1 MSQRSKSG
9 VFALL
14 VFASIAL
21 SAGKAADGAPA
32 PNASRTADA
41 APIMQ
46 AALPRPRP
54 APPRGIPAPMD
65 VRVTAARIAPQV
77 YQRRQ
82 AQCLARAI
90 YFEARS
96 ESLDGQFAI
105 ARVVLNRTESG
116 RYPDS
121 ICRVVY
127 QNAHLNDR
135 CQFSFACDGLPDEPT
150 DSVAWAMALG
160 MAAALVRTEDP
171 LLPAELLRS
180 THYHA
185 DYVRPHWA
193 PQLAM
198 TGAVGRHIFYFER

>member
-1 MSQRSKSG
+1 
-9 VFALL
+9 
-14 VFASIAL
+14 
-21 SAGKAADGAPA
+21 
-32 PNASRTADA
+32 
-41 APIMQ
+41 
-46 AALPRPRP
+46 
-54 APPRGIPAPMD
+54 MD